1 MSMPVLAYTTL
12 CCTSHAELIDR
23 TSMLWGTTGLTNTSI
38 CCASHAEVLDG
49 TGLLVL
55 MHKSSRQVTDVSDAT
70 SSSMA

>member
-1 MSMPVLAYTTL
+1 
-12 CCTSHAELIDR
+12 
-23 TSMLWGTTGLTNTSI
+23 MLWGTTGLTNTSI